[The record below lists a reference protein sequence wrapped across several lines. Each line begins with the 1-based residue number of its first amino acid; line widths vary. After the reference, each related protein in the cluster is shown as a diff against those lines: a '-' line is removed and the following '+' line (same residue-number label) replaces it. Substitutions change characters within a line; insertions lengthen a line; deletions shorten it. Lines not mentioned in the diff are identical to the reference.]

1 MCEVWTKCK
10 DGKRGTLLY
19 LSTAEGC
26 RRYVQQA
33 IEKGASPNGFVV
45 LNRGAED
52 EN

>member
-19 LSTAEGC
+19 LSTVEGC
-26 RRYVQQA
+26 KRYVQQA

-45 LNRGAED
+45 LDRRAES